1 MEKQKRDSDIV
12 ENHIKKVVK
21 PIFDKVLQETPI
33 NQTLVGKIDIS
44 NIEKRAWQPHNYRLY
59 FDFNKENFN
68 PPNQPTTNP
77 PKIDQGWLSLVKYS
91 YKPVNYGKEHLF
103 MNFHWCNILVKKN
116 QVSVTHKFYGKQWF
130 LVSYLN
136 PGQYEDFVNQ
146 KKKEMQDHCILALRK
161 FIEVF
166 GGSSDFKIIKEQKN
180 DNSFAGDKVI
190 DNLPE
195 HLRVN
200 TELFKKDY
208 AEKLEFKGTEPMVN
222 YVYNQSLKKKE
233 PDILDELSIIKEIVK
248 GTLEVNADTSKMI
261 NNMVR
266 ESMPALAEFH
276 SDVRVHNKVLK
287 GIEKNQKEENKLLS
301 GIKKAFRT
309 FNATLSQRK
318 ITEW

>member
-1 MEKQKRDSDIV
+1 
-12 ENHIKKVVK
+12 
-21 PIFDKVLQETPI
+21 
-33 NQTLVGKIDIS
+33 
-44 NIEKRAWQPHNYRLY
+44 
-59 FDFNKENFN
+59 
-68 PPNQPTTNP
+68 
-77 PKIDQGWLSLVKYS
+77 
-91 YKPVNYGKEHLF
+91 
-103 MNFHWCNILVKKN
+103 MNFYWCNILVKKN